1 MKKRIKYPNDN
12 YKYVIEVMIKVLPA
26 RFNPNQITEKMVLT
40 YPLCCWLVI
49 IAMVMIKRL

>member
-26 RFNPNQITEKMVLT
+26 RFNPNQITEKMVFKSDS
-40 YPLCCWLVI
+40 VS
-49 IAMVMIKRL
+49 